1 MRTELKLRANDVQLV
16 RSRPMKI
23 RASVIPFWNDDT
35 SCGNSWCCRMD
46 AIQDYNYLYSAGD
59 YAVLKCLLSVPESA
73 AWRIVMVL
81 PETRLLRSAIVL
93 AEELHFSRAADRLN
107 MSQSTLSK
115 QIFKLERGLGF
126 QVFKHSH
133 QVAEL
138 TEAGRVFIVEA
149 REVVSHA
156 ERAVLSARAVLDGP
170 NEILNIGKSSYTEP
184 ILVSMLLSIHLS
196 LFPEMRIKLWSNF
209 SNELA
214 RQVIVGTLDLA
225 VITGVPQKPQLS
237 ALNIADNPF
246 YIALSMMDELA
257 SYREIRMEQVHKR
270 NWILLGKH
278 ANAHLYD
285 TIQSVG
291 ADRGACPSDIYH
303 FTSPE
308 EASELIREHHGLA
321 FLPRAAA
328 WRIARDGITMRP
340 LSEPRLRLVTS
351 LAMRADCKSRLVN
364 EFVKAAGRK
373 FGLAG
378 QVAQRTL
385 PLAM

>member
-1 MRTELKLRANDVQLV
+1 
-16 RSRPMKI
+16 
-23 RASVIPFWNDDT
+23 
-35 SCGNSWCCRMD
+35 
-46 AIQDYNYLYSAGD
+46 
-59 YAVLKCLLSVPESA
+59 
-73 AWRIVMVL
+73 MVL
-81 PETRLLRSAIVL
+81 PEIRFLQAAIVL

-149 REVVSHA
+149 REVVFHA
-156 ERAVLSARAVLDGP
+156 ERAVLSARAVLNGP

-184 ILVSMLLSIHLS
+184 ILISTLLSIQLS

-214 RQVIVGTLDLA
+214 RQVGTGTLDLA

-237 ALNIADNPF
+237 VLNIADNPF
-246 YIALSMMDELA
+246 YIAMPLGDELTT
-257 SYREIRMEQVHKR
+257 YPEVRMEQMHKR
-270 NWILLGKH
+270 NWMVLGKH

-285 TIQSVG
+285 TIHSVG
-291 ADRGACPSDIYH
+291 ADAGARPLDIYQ

-308 EASELIREHHGLA
+308 EASELVREYHGLA
-321 FLPRAAA
+321 FLPRSAA

-340 LSEPRLRLVTS
+340 LAEPRLRLVTS
-351 LAMRADCKSRLVN
+351 LAMRADSKSRLVT
-364 EFVKAAGRK
+364 EFVKSAGRK
-373 FGLAG
+373 FGVIG
-378 QVAQRTL
+378 QTAQRKL
-385 PLAM
+385 PLAI

>member
-1 MRTELKLRANDVQLV
+1 
-16 RSRPMKI
+16 
-23 RASVIPFWNDDT
+23 
-35 SCGNSWCCRMD
+35 
-46 AIQDYNYLYSAGD
+46 
-59 YAVLKCLLSVPESA
+59 
-73 AWRIVMVL
+73 MVL
-81 PETRLLRSAIVL
+81 PEIRLLQAAIVL
-93 AEELHFSRAADRLN
+93 AEELHFSRAAERLN
-107 MSQSTLSK
+107 VSQSTLSK

-149 REVVSHA
+149 CEVVSHA

-184 ILVSMLLSIHLS
+184 ILVSTLLSIRLS

-214 RQVIVGTLDLA
+214 RQVGAGTLDLA
-225 VITGVPQKPQLS
+225 VITGVPHKPQLS
-237 ALNIADNPF
+237 VLNIADNPF
-246 YIALSMMDELA
+246 YIALPMGDELA
-257 SYREIRMEQVHKR
+257 AHRELRLEQMHKR

-278 ANAHLYD
+278 GNAHLYD
-285 TIQSVG
+285 TIHSVG
-291 ADRGACPSDIYH
+291 ADRGVHPLDIYH

-308 EASELIREHHGLA
+308 EASELVREHHGLA
-321 FLPRAAA
+321 FLPRSAA

-340 LSEPRLRLVTS
+340 LAEPRLRLVTS
-351 LAMRADCKSRLVN
+351 LAMRADSKSRLVN

-373 FGLAG
+373 FSGIG
-378 QVAQRTL
+378 QTAQRKL